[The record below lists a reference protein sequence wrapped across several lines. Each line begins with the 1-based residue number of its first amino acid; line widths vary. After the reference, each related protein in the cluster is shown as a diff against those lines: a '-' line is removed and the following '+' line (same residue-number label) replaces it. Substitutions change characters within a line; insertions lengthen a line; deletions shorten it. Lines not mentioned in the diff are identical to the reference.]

1 MSLSINNVAVPC
13 TLANV
18 PTMSSPGCIIP
29 AMAEGLS
36 TEQVEV
42 ELMEGDYSL
51 CYA

>member
-1 MSLSINNVAVPC
+1 MWQYH
-13 TLANV
+13 V

-42 ELMEGDYSL
+42 ELIEGNIPCAMLEYL
-51 CYA
+51 V